1 MTLKERCQFF
11 LVRVVIGFVA
21 CVLRLLPWRYWWPLA
36 SAVGGLVATM
46 YTKGFRVVSKSYT
59 RVLRHMQLCFPARQE
74 ADHHKMV
81 CDYFNHQVLG
91 LLLTVFILF
100 FKAQKS
106 CLANY
111 ILPELSISNMRRPQ
125 AEVILL

>member
-11 LVRVVIGFVA
+11 SVRVVIGFAA
-21 CVLRLLPWRYWWPLA
+21 CVLRLLPWQYWWSLA
-36 SAVGGLVATM
+36 SAVGGLVTTLYA
-46 YTKGFRVVSKSYT
+46 KGFRVVTKSYT
-59 RVLRHMQLCFPARQE
+59 RVLRHMQLCFPGRQE